1 MNGRKT
7 GVRAG
12 LGALFLVLLVFR
24 GVPDALA
31 RGPVRASEDN
41 TRGWQLMTPEE
52 RIAHQT
58 RLRAFVTLEAC
69 RDYQREHQREM
80 VARARAR
87 GLPPPP
93 GTRDFCAHL
102 GKAGD

>member
-1 MNGRKT
+1 MPGA
-7 GVRAG
+7 RAG
-12 LGALFLVLLVFR
+12 VGALFLLLLLSR
-24 GVPDALA
+24 GAPDALA
-31 RGPVRASEDN
+31 RGPLRASEDN

-52 RIAHQT
+52 RIAHQA

-69 RDYQREHQREM
+69 RDYQRAHQREM

-102 GKAGD
+102 AGAGG